1 MSSPYDFGG
10 NQNDLAVGV
19 VMGEEEIKLSLRKHK
34 NLWSALSHVK
44 KKPCTQSKDKIGVV
58 AWLRGKESDE
68 HP

>member
-44 KKPCTQSKDKIGVV
+44 KKTMHSK
-58 AWLRGKESDE
+58 
-68 HP
+68 